1 MEIKL
6 WLTKQFCPLVVMSIE
21 TKIKN
26 IGLTSLQVLLEKY
39 LCEMLKN
46 KEVESSIGFQT
57 EILMLFKKNA

>member
-1 MEIKL
+1 
-6 WLTKQFCPLVVMSIE
+6 MSIE